1 MTLMVF
7 DEDIDEHDIIGGYA
21 IPFSKLCAPEGM
33 DEWIEIKYKGEPAGK
48 VHVRAKWTDL
58 KTGKRFTQ
66 KRTPGQASMISS
78 FD

>member
-58 KTGKRFTQ
+58 KTGKRLT
-66 KRTPGQASMISS
+66 
-78 FD
+78 